1 MTEMTARVRNRLQDG
16 VINWQERRFQKTDFR
31 QQQADIHRSRMTC
44 SASLPS
50 FHQTQDWTGG
60 LTPSGRIPVI
70 EEAKP
75 RKRLISSEGI
85 RWDAAVAALVII
97 GVLLVVMLTVDL
109 ACIGTSSRAVTKLNS
124 SIHDLEAKNERIQAE
139 IDMTTGSAS
148 VCTTGLMEALSNAMN
163 NENAAMPRMGG
174 CPTACMPGNSSTMTA
189 AATVSTSHRIKNE
202 AMVLIM
208 PVRCDNREP

>member
-16 VINWQERRFQKTDFR
+16 MINWQERRFQKTDFR

-85 RWDAAVAALVII
+85 RWDAAIAALVII
-97 GVLLVVMLTVDL
+97 GVLLTILLTVDL
-109 ACIGTSSRAVTKLNS
+109 ACIGTSARAVTKLNS
-124 SIHDLEAKNERIQAE
+124 SIHDLEEKNERIQAE

-148 VCTTGLMEALSNAMN
+148 VCTEAIKLNLISSNGARTIRLTAPV
-163 NENAAMPRMGG
+163 NAQL
-174 CPTACMPGNSSTMTA
+174 
-189 AATVSTSHRIKNE
+189 TVSTAEHAAENADLEGRMTSN
-202 AMVLIM
+202 AG
-208 PVRCDNREP
+208 D

>member
-60 LTPSGRIPVI
+60 LTPNGRIPVI

-97 GVLLVVMLTVDL
+97 GVLLVVLLTVDL

-148 VCTTGLMEALSNAMN
+148 VCTEAIKLNLISSNGARTIRLTAPVNAQLTISTAEHAAENADLEGRITSNA
-163 NENAAMPRMGG
+163 G
-174 CPTACMPGNSSTMTA
+174 
-189 AATVSTSHRIKNE
+189 
-202 AMVLIM
+202 
-208 PVRCDNREP
+208 D

>member
-1 MTEMTARVRNRLQDG
+1 M
-16 VINWQERRFQKTDFR
+16 
-31 QQQADIHRSRMTC
+31 
-44 SASLPS
+44 
-50 FHQTQDWTGG
+50 
-60 LTPSGRIPVI
+60 I

-148 VCTTGLMEALSNAMN
+148 VCTEAIKLNLISSNGARTIRLTAPVNAQLTISTAEHAAENADLEGRMTSNA
-163 NENAAMPRMGG
+163 G
-174 CPTACMPGNSSTMTA
+174 
-189 AATVSTSHRIKNE
+189 
-202 AMVLIM
+202 
-208 PVRCDNREP
+208 D

>member
-16 VINWQERRFQKTDFR
+16 MINWQERRFQKTDFR

-60 LTPSGRIPVI
+60 LTPSGRNPVI

-85 RWDAAVAALVII
+85 RWDAAIAALVII
-97 GVLLVVMLTVDL
+97 GVLLTILLTVDL
-109 ACIGTSSRAVTKLNS
+109 ACIGTSARAVTKLNS
-124 SIHDLEAKNERIQAE
+124 SIHDLEEKNERIQAE

-148 VCTTGLMEALSNAMN
+148 VCTEAIKLNLISSNGARTIRLTAPV
-163 NENAAMPRMGG
+163 NAQL
-174 CPTACMPGNSSTMTA
+174 
-189 AATVSTSHRIKNE
+189 TVSTAEHAAENADLEGRMTSN
-202 AMVLIM
+202 AG
-208 PVRCDNREP
+208 D